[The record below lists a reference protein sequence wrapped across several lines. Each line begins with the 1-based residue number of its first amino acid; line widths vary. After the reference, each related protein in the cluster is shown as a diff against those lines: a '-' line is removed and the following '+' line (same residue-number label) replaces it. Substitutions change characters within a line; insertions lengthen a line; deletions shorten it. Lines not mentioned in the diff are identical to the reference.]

1 MGIVEII
8 LIILIISVLFGTR
21 FYPLLGRLLRP
32 VRNLLIR
39 RVRWF
44 SRTGSGIRDRAKE
57 KVQQVDRQKIQR
69 SMIRWGAGI
78 ILFGILVYFALMAT
92 FIGYTRR

>member
-1 MGIVEII
+1 MGFVEII
-8 LIILIISVLFGTR
+8 LIILIVSVLFGTR
-21 FYPLLGRLLRP
+21 FYPLLGKLLRP

-44 SRTGSGIRDRAKE
+44 SCAGKEIQTHAKRE
-57 KVQQVDRQKIQR
+57 VQKVDAQKVQR
-69 SMIRWGAGI
+69 SVIRTVVFIVLIVI
-78 ILFGILVYFALMAT
+78 IVYFGLMAT